1 MTVYL
6 LAGGGTAGHVNPLLA
21 VADELRAREPGST
34 ILVLGTR
41 EGLESRLVPARGYEL
56 LTIARLPFPRRPDG
70 AAVRFAPAFARAVG
84 QIRRMV
90 AERGIDVVVGFG
102 GYAAAPAYVAARRSG
117 VPVVVHEAN
126 ASPGLANRL
135 GARVAAAVGITFPG
149 TALGPRAEVVGMP
162 LRREIATLDRAAVR
176 DAARAELGL
185 DADRP
190 TLLVTGGSTGARSL
204 NRTVVQVAERI
215 TATGAQILHIVGGA
229 QEFTDPGVERYHV
242 VGYSDRMELAIAA
255 ADLVVS
261 RAGAG
266 ALSELTA
273 VGVPAV
279 YVPYPVG
286 NGEQAVNVRGVVA
299 AGGGIVLADADFTP
313 DWVLAHVLPLLS
325 DPAALARMSQA
336 AASVGTRDGAARMA
350 DLVRDAVAA
359 RPSRPAARR

>member
-1 MTVYL
+1 VTVYL

-21 VADELRAREPGST
+21 VADELRAREPEAT

-84 QIRRMV
+84 QIRRMI
-90 AERGIDVVVGFG
+90 AERGVDVVVGFG
-102 GYAAAPAYVAARRSG
+102 GYAAAPAYLAARRSG

-135 GARVAAAVGITFPG
+135 GARVATAVGITFPD
-149 TALGPRAEVVGMP
+149 TALPRAQAVGMP
-162 LRREIATLDRAAVR
+162 LRREIATLDRDAVR

-299 AGGGIVLADADFTP
+299 AGGGIVVADADFTP

-325 DPAALARMSQA
+325 DPAALARMSRA
-336 AASVGTRDGAARMA
+336 ATSVGTRDGAARMA

>member
-21 VADELRAREPGST
+21 VADELRAREPDAT

-41 EGLESRLVPARGYEL
+41 EGLEARLVPARGYEL
-56 LTIARLPFPRRPDG
+56 LTIARLPFPRRPDR
-70 AAVRFAPAFARAVG
+70 AAVRFAPAFTRAVG
-84 QIRRMV
+84 QIRRMLAGRAV
-90 AERGIDVVVGFG
+90 DVVVGFG
-102 GYAAAPAYVAARRSG
+102 GYAAAPAYLAARRSG
-117 VPVVVHEAN
+117 IPVVVHEAN

-149 TALGPRAEVVGMP
+149 TALGPRAQVVGMP
-162 LRREIATLDRAAVR
+162 LRREIATLDRTAVR
-176 DAARAELGL
+176 AEARTALGL

-204 NRTVVQVAERI
+204 NRAVVQVAPAI
-215 TATGAQILHIVGGA
+215 TGTGAQILHIVGGA
-229 QEFTDPGVERYHV
+229 QEFTDPGVDRYHV

-299 AGGGIVLADADFTP
+299 AGGGIVVADADFTP
-313 DWVLAHVLPLLS
+313 DWILARVLPLLS
-325 DPAALARMSQA
+325 DPAALARMSEA
-336 AASVGTRDGAARMA
+336 AASVGSRDGAARMA
-350 DLVRDAVAA
+350 DLVGDALAG
-359 RPSRPAARR
+359 RPPRPGARR

>member
-1 MTVYL
+1 VTVYL

-21 VADELRAREPGST
+21 VADELRDREPDAT

-41 EGLESRLVPARGYEL
+41 EGLEARLVPARGYEL
-56 LTIARLPFPRRPDG
+56 LTIARLPFPRRPDR
-70 AAVRFAPAFARAVG
+70 AAVAFAPAFARAVG
-84 QIRRMV
+84 QIRRMI
-90 AERGIDVVVGFG
+90 AERGVDVVVGFG
-102 GYAAAPAYVAARRSG
+102 GYAAAPAYLAARRSG

-135 GARVAAAVGITFPG
+135 GARVATAVGITFPG
-149 TALGPRAEVVGMP
+149 TALPRAQVVGMP

-204 NRTVVQVAERI
+204 NRTVVEVAERI

-273 VGVPAV
+273 VGLPAV

-299 AGGGIVLADADFTP
+299 AGGGIVVADADFTP
-313 DWVLAHVLPLLS
+313 DWVLDRVLPLLS
-325 DPAALARMSQA
+325 DPAALARMSEA
-336 AASVGTRDGAARMA
+336 AASVGGRDGAARMA
-350 DLVRDAVAA
+350 DLVRDALAA

>member
-41 EGLESRLVPARGYEL
+41 EGLEARLVPARGYEL
-56 LTIARLPFPRRPDG
+56 LTIARLPFPRRPDR
-70 AAVRFAPAFARAVG
+70 AAVAFAPAFARAVG
-84 QIRRMV
+84 QIRRMI
-90 AERGIDVVVGFG
+90 AERGVDVVVGFG
-102 GYAAAPAYVAARRSG
+102 GYAAAPAYLAARRSG

-135 GARVAAAVGITFPG
+135 GARVATAVGITFPE
-149 TALGPRAEVVGMP
+149 TVLPRAQVVGMP

-299 AGGGIVLADADFTP
+299 AGGGIVVADAAFTP
-313 DWVLAHVLPLLS
+313 EWVLDHVLPLLS
-325 DPAALARMSQA
+325 DPAALACMSEA
-336 AASVGTRDGAARMA
+336 SASVGTRDGAARMA